1 MRRPASAWRSAL
13 LVTAAFAACGVAACG
28 ELLPGVAKD
37 PPRLYVLSPKNTFAD
52 DLPRANWQLT
62 IDIPI
67 AEAALNTTRIA
78 LRRSPVL
85 LDYYGDSNWPDT
97 APLMVQTL
105 LVESFENTGKIVGV
119 GRQSVS
125 LRSDY
130 SLITDLREFQA
141 EYGGNGPPNVRVRLN
156 AKLVKMPE
164 RVIIGAMSAEHVE
177 RAAATDIT
185 AVVGAFDQAL
195 GKALKRIVEWT
206 LRTAPAK
213 PA

>member
-1 MRRPASAWRSAL
+1 MMRARTAL
-13 LVTAAFAACGVAACG
+13 TACLIVAATGLAAACGD
-28 ELLPGVAKD
+28 LLPGIAKD
-37 PPRLYVLSPKNTFAD
+37 PAKLYVLSPKNTFAD
-52 DLPRANWQLT
+52 DLPRVNWQLT
-62 IDIPI
+62 VDIPI
-67 AEAALNTTRIA
+67 ADAALNTTRIA

-105 LVESFENTGKIVGV
+105 LVESFENTGKIVGI

-125 LRSDY
+125 LRADY

-141 EYGGNGPPNVRVRLN
+141 EYDGNGPPNVRVRLN

-164 RVIIGAMSAEHVE
+164 RLIIGAITAEYVE
-177 RAAATDIT
+177 RAPSTSIES
-185 AVVGAFDQAL
+185 VVGAFDQAL
-195 GKALKRIVEWT
+195 GKSLKRVVEWT
-206 LRTAPAK
+206 LRTAPQK